1 MADASKLKRLGAPP
15 PLEEARSD
23 LIPAP
28 PAEPPPPSPASVAAE
43 PPPEEEDYERIDG
56 RSLRKTGRTLPFS
69 TRINADVDKLIRRL
83 AAKHKLLIAEVIE
96 RGVYLVQKELEGP

>member
-15 PLEEARSD
+15 PLEEARSG
-23 LIPAP
+23 LIPTP
-28 PAEPPPPSPASVAAE
+28 PAEPPPPSPAPVAAE
-43 PPPEEEDYERIDG
+43 PPPEEDYERIDG

-83 AAKHKLLIAEVIE
+83 AVKHKLLIAEVIE

>member
-28 PAEPPPPSPASVAAE
+28 PPPSPAPVAAE
-43 PPPEEEDYERIDG
+43 PPPGEDYERIDG

>member
-28 PAEPPPPSPASVAAE
+28 PPPSPAPVAAE
-43 PPPEEEDYERIDG
+43 PPPEEDYERIDG

>member
-28 PAEPPPPSPASVAAE
+28 PAEPPPPSPAPVAAE
-43 PPPEEEDYERIDG
+43 PPPEEDYERIDG